1 MKPRTT
7 EPMKERLVLFMGGR
21 LAAYGAQ
28 KGWSGRVEKVGP

>member
-7 EPMKERLVLFMGGR
+7 EPMKYERSLLIGVR

-28 KGWSGRVEKVGP
+28 KGWNGQVEKVGP